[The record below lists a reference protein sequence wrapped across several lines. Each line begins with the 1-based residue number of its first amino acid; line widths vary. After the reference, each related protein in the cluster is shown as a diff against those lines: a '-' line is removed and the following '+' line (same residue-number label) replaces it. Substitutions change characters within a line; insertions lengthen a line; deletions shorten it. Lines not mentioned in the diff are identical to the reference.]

1 MGHLLAKTGLNLDTE
16 KIRAVQNMTQ
26 PSNTKELKTFS
37 GFIQYGTGYSV
48 AKFLPNMADISAPLT
63 EKVCCLISGRCK
75 FGRTWNCAVPRR
87 KICCKCIQSIII
99 NTAEIAEIEKAASA
113 TIFGTS
119 KFHQFL
125 FGKQIFVTTDHK
137 PLEYIFTKPLY
148 QTSLS
153 LQKMLLTLQRYDLK
167 IVYKPGKELFI
178 VLDALNKNI
187 LMK

>member
-16 KIRAVQNMTQ
+16 KIRAVQNITQ

-48 AKFLPNMADISAPLT
+48 AKFLPNMADISALLT

-87 KICCKCIQSIII
+87 KCCCKCIQSIII

-113 TIFGTS
+113 SIFGTS
-119 KFHQFL
+119 KFHLSSFC
-125 FGKQIFVTTDHK
+125 
-137 PLEYIFTKPLY
+137 LENKYLLQQATNLWSTYSQNHCTKHH
-148 QTSLS
+148 
-153 LQKMLLTLQRYDLK
+153 
-167 IVYKPGKELFI
+167 
-178 VLDALNKNI
+178 
-187 LMK
+187 